1 MKKVYLRLLAALL
14 FSSAVGFVAYRR
26 KSLNRSG
33 VLGAVVTGTTTVGLG
48 GWPWGL
54 SLIYFFVSSSL
65 LSHFRAGD
73 KEHTAA
79 DKFSKGSQ
87 RDITQVAANGGVAT
101 LLASGYGL
109 STSPAL
115 RKTLQAGYVGALAT
129 ATADTWATELGVLS
143 KQPPRLIT
151 TGQVTE
157 PGTSGGITALGTVAG
172 VGGAL
177 SLGLCFGLLQKV
189 RNAPLI
195 ALISGLVGM
204 LGDSLLGATCQA
216 IYFCPTC
223 QKETERHIHNCGT
236 TTQLMR
242 GIKWM
247 NNDTVNFLATVLGAG
262 VAMCLQPGRKRRG
275 RMQS

>member
-1 MKKVYLRLLAALL
+1 MKKVYLRLLAALF
-14 FSSAVGFVAYRR
+14 FSSAVGFVAYQR

-65 LSHFRAGD
+65 LSHFRAGE
-73 KEHTAA
+73 KEHTAE
-79 DKFSKGSQ
+79 KFSKGSQ

-109 STSPAL
+109 TTSPKL
-115 RKTLQAGYVGALAT
+115 RETLQAGYVGALAT

-157 PGTSGGITALGTVAG
+157 PGTSGGITTLGTAAG
-172 VGGAL
+172 MGGAL
-177 SLGLCFGLLQKV
+177 SLGLCFGLLQRV
-189 RNAPLI
+189 RSAPLV

-216 IYFCPTC
+216 MYFCPTC
-223 QKETERHIHNCGT
+223 QKETERHVHNCGT
-236 TTQLMR
+236 TTRLVR
-242 GIKWM
+242 GLTWM
-247 NNDTVNFLATVLGAG
+247 NNDTVNFLATLLGAG
-262 VAMCLQPGRKRRG
+262 VAMCLQFGMRG
-275 RMQS
+275 RRRAQS